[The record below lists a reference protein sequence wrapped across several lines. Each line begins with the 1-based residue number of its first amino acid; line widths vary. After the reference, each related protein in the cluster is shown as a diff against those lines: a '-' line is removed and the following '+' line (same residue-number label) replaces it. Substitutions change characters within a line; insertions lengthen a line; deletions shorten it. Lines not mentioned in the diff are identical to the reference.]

1 MPAQRTET
9 SLIIKKKQKKTITT
23 RLRHHCQDT
32 EIGVQLARKKNSRRK
47 SRFVT
52 PFDLPLFG
60 DFVVHDSVEQAV
72 DSVAEDD
79 VANQC
84 VRLVLIADT
93 RQLRSMLETGTELC
107 KPKAALYLRVSVMC
121 PLYWVNWENGKETA
135 DLDLVSDIPQFGTR
149 DTFLGKL
156 RADKERIGGVRA
168 RLVRN
173 KAAFNRQFLLNPGRR
188 VVGASCIGS
197 AEKVIVEEEGGEED
211 GERDGEGEHV
221 ASLGLDRTLRHV
233 IRPDRL

>member
-1 MPAQRTET
+1 M
-9 SLIIKKKQKKTITT
+9 
-23 RLRHHCQDT
+23 
-32 EIGVQLARKKNSRRK
+32 
-47 SRFVT
+47 T

-107 KPKAALYLRVSVMC
+107 KPKAALYLRVSMMC
-121 PLYWVNWENGKETA
+121 PLYWLNWEDDKKTA
-135 DLDLVSDIPQFGTR
+135 DLDLVFDIPQFGTR

-168 RLVRN
+168 RSMRN
-173 KAAFNRQFLLNPGRR
+173 KAAFQQAASTQPRPAGCRRFLLWQCRGGGR
-188 VVGASCIGS
+188 
-197 AEKVIVEEEGGEED
+197 
-211 GERDGEGEHV
+211 
-221 ASLGLDRTLRHV
+221 
-233 IRPDRL
+233 

>member
-1 MPAQRTET
+1 MHGAHQR
-9 SLIIKKKQKKTITT
+9 
-23 RLRHHCQDT
+23 CQDT
-32 EIGVQLARKKNSRRK
+32 ETGVQLARKKPSSRK
-47 SRFVT
+47 SRSVT

-107 KPKAALYLRVSVMC
+107 KPKAALYLRLSMMC
-121 PLYWVNWENGKETA
+121 PLYWVNWEDDKETA

-156 RADKERIGGVRA
+156 RADKEGIGGVRA
-168 RLVRN
+168 RLMRN
-173 KAAFNRQFLLNPGRR
+173 EAAFNRQLLLNPGRR
-188 VVGASCIGS
+188 VVGASCFGS
-197 AEKVIVEEEGGEED
+197 AEEVVVEEED
-211 GERDGEGEHV
+211 GEGDGEGEHV
-221 ASLGLDRTLRHV
+221 AS
-233 IRPDRL
+233 